1 MSPIK
6 TRFAPSP
13 TGLIHIGN
21 ARTALFSA
29 LLGDQFLLRIEDT
42 DLERSRP
49 EFVDTLIE
57 DLLWLGISWQE
68 GPENRQPTEA
78 FFQSQRASVYA
89 DYYHQLVTM
98 QKAYP
103 CYCTPT
109 ELEVSRK
116 VQLSSGRPPR
126 YSGRCADL
134 NADQRQFLAGEG
146 RAPTLRFRV
155 PKGETITFEDGVR
168 GPQRFQTDDI
178 GDFIIQRADGTAAFF
193 FCNALDDALMG
204 VSQVMR
210 GEDHLANTPRQ
221 IMILNALNLPVPA
234 YAHSA
239 LILGD
244 DGAPLSK
251 RNGSLSIQE
260 LRQRGYF
267 PIAVINLMARLGHH
281 YESEE
286 LMDLVALKEGFA
298 LHHVGRSPARFDH
311 NHLNHWQSLALRQV
325 SDMGLDAWLQEETHV
340 LIPTSQAALVRDV
353 VRSNCQNPFE
363 AHEWARLLFTEEA
376 FEVDA
381 ECKILADQAGE
392 DFYRQALDAAASH
405 PEDFTAFLSTLKETS
420 GAKGKAL
427 FMPLRAA
434 FTGRHDGPELAQL
447 YRLIDPSILNRR
459 LAVYLSPSH

>member
-57 DLLWLGISWQE
+57 DLLWLGITWQE

-116 VQLSSGRPPR
+116 VQLSSGKPPR

-134 NADQRQFLAGEG
+134 NADHRQSLAGEG

-168 GPQRFQTDDI
+168 GPQRFQSDDI

-221 IMILNALNLPVPA
+221 IMILNALNLPVPS

-286 LMDLVALKEGFA
+286 LMELPALKKGFA
-298 LHHVGRSPARFDH
+298 LHHVGRSPARFDQ

-340 LIPTSQAALVRDV
+340 LIPKSQAALFRDV

-363 AHEWARLLFTEEA
+363 AHDWARLLFTEEA
-376 FEVDA
+376 FEVEA

-392 DFYRQALDAAASH
+392 DFYRQALDAAASN
-405 PEDFTAFLSTLKETS
+405 PEDFTGFLSALKEAS

-447 YRLIDPSILNRR
+447 YRLIEPSILNRR
-459 LAVYLSPSH
+459 LALYLSPSH